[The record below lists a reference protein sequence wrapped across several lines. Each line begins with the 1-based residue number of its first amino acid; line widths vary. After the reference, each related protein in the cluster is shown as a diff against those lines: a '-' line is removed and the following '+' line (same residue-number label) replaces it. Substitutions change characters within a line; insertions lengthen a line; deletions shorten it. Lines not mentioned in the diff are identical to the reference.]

1 MKSKSSVKNSKS
13 KLNKPNIAL
22 YIFSIVWSVI
32 TLYPLLVTVMSSFKT
47 NEEIFGK
54 MFTLPT
60 VWQFQNYYDAVFA
73 ANIGGAIVN
82 SLFLSLLT
90 TGLVIIIALFAA
102 YAIAR
107 QKYKFLKWIYLLF
120 MTGVM
125 LPVHTTIIPISRL
138 ASDLHGMDNYLFLTI
153 VYATFLLPQSIFL
166 ITGYLNSISP
176 ELDEAATIDGCGM
189 GGVLFRIILPISAPI
204 ISTVAVLSFI
214 YGYSELIFS
223 VILLT
228 DVKKYT
234 ISRALMY
241 FTGDR
246 TIRMGPV
253 FASIIIA
260 VIPMVIIYLIFHEQV
275 QKGMVAGA
283 VKG

>member
-1 MKSKSSVKNSKS
+1 MNALKSEKTQTSR
-13 KLNKPNIAL
+13 LNKPHIGL
-22 YIFSIVWSVI
+22 YIFSVLWSLI
-32 TLYPLLVTVMSSFKT
+32 TLYPLFVTLMSSFKN

-60 VWQFQNYYDAVFA
+60 VWQFQNYVDALVGA
-73 ANIGGAIVN
+73 KIGLAIVN
-82 SLFLSLLT
+82 SLFISFSTTVVVIVLS
-90 TGLVIIIALFAA
+90 LFAA

-138 ASDLHGMDNYLFLTI
+138 ASDLNGMDNYLFLTI
-153 VYATFLLPQSIFL
+153 VYATFLMPQSIFL
-166 ITGYLNSISP
+166 ITGYLNSISR

-189 GGVLFRIILPISAPI
+189 TGVLFRIILPVSMPI
-204 ISTVAVLSFI
+204 IATVAVLSFI

-228 DVKKYT
+228 DIDKYT

-246 TIRMGPV
+246 TVRMGPV
-253 FASIIIA
+253 FASIVIA
-260 VIPMVIIYLIFHEQV
+260 VIPMVVIYLMFHEQV
-275 QKGMVAGA
+275 QRGMVSGA